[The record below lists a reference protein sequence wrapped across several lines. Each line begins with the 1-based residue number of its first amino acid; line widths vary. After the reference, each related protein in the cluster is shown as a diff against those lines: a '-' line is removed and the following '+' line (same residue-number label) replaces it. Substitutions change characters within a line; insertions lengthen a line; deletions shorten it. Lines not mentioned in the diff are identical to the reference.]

1 MLSMQHIL
9 CTKLHEQDDLNIN
22 DYATYMGAVLF
33 PDAIRAYSGLRQY
46 SHFEK
51 GSDGVH
57 DTSWWQFPTSMK
69 CLTKEKIQN
78 HLSVF
83 AHKSSSIRPCAIGE
97 DTDIHAF
104 YEHNQHLPADM
115 FLGIENHL
123 KQDIE
128 FDKFIRSHIDCTDKY
143 DDVFRF
149 HGTVYN
155 GKDIR
160 GVITSIENH
169 GIYVLAH
176 ELYEREGITANQK
189 WFADNIQPLLHDVY
203 SDELADK
210 TFSFMNM
217 TRSVDTLISSHDW
230 SYLDKGVL
238 PYRDYQELYSDV
250 LHSMSDSFVK
260 NPEEPG
266 VEYE

>member
-1 MLSMQHIL
+1 MR
-9 CTKLHEQDDLNIN
+9 LN
-22 DYATYMGAVLF
+22 DEDFGAVFKQSLQTVAQE
-33 PDAIRAYSGLRQY
+33 DAKHRENVKKTMDETAKTVRAYSGLRQY

-51 GSDGVH
+51 GSDGVK
-57 DTSWWQFPTSMK
+57 DTSWWQFPTDMK
-69 CLTKEKIQN
+69 YLTKEKIQN

-104 YEHNQHLPADM
+104 YEHNQHLPAD
-115 FLGIENHL
+115 
-123 KQDIE
+123 
-128 FDKFIRSHIDCTDKY
+128 
-143 DDVFRF
+143 
-149 HGTVYN
+149 
-155 GKDIR
+155 
-160 GVITSIENH
+160 
-169 GIYVLAH
+169 
-176 ELYEREGITANQK
+176 
-189 WFADNIQPLLHDVY
+189 
-203 SDELADK
+203 
-210 TFSFMNM
+210 
-217 TRSVDTLISSHDW
+217 W